1 MAEFLKWLAANP
13 YVLLFTVVGGAVVL
27 GKATIKGY
35 GLGMVAA
42 AIVVGAAIS
51 AIASTQGVKM
61 SIDNFTKSMFYY
73 LFMYGVGLRVGPSF
87 INSLKGDGLKFTVL
101 AVLCSVLGLVSAVA
115 FVKMWDLPAGSAGG
129 ILAGSMTMSAAIGS
143 AEEAVR
149 QGVVPIPAGQ
159 KFEDVSGMIA
169 LSYGL
174 TYIWGTVGII
184 LICKYLPKWWGIDA
198 KAEAKKYEEANGV
211 PNVDDAG
218 LTGFRPLS
226 VRAYRLTN
234 DQLSGWTVKQ
244 FVQKYPQYKVLNVL
258 RPVPARRAVVEE
270 KAMSF
275 SLADE
280 PVALAAAGGVGFT
293 RLAEPETAA
302 PGQGKR
308 DRGQLPDTTYEKL
321 GAADDLAF
329 RSGDVITLGA
339 RLTQITENVGL
350 IGPEVADQAALGV
363 PLDAAEILVTNKGL
377 VGKGPMDFK
386 DAEWVGQ
393 VAVHHIERGG
403 VPIPLGLGT
412 RIERFDVLFV
422 AGMKAGVEK
431 LAALAGKV
439 ARPSTSTDLLTLSVG
454 MILGLLIGA
463 VSFPLAGS
471 KVGLG
476 NAGGLLVSGVIV
488 SSVASRLRFFGNT
501 PNAARNI
508 LEDLG
513 LIVFI
518 AIVGINSG
526 AALVTQLSGDVAV
539 KILVAGFVTCTF
551 PPIIVWAIGLHMMK
565 INPAILMGGV
575 AGARSHSG
583 PAREAAKEIGSSVP
597 WIGFPV
603 GYAVSGVLLTVF
615 GYVAMVMSK

>member
-1 MAEFLKWLAANP
+1 
-13 YVLLFTVVGGAVVL
+13 
-27 GKATIKGY
+27 
-35 GLGMVAA
+35 
-42 AIVVGAAIS
+42 
-51 AIASTQGVKM
+51 
-61 SIDNFTKSMFYY
+61 
-73 LFMYGVGLRVGPSF
+73 
-87 INSLKGDGLKFTVL
+87 
-101 AVLCSVLGLVSAVA
+101 
-115 FVKMWDLPAGSAGG
+115 MWDLPGGTAGG

-149 QGVVPIPAGQ
+149 QGAFPLAPGQ

-184 LICKYLPKWWGIDA
+184 LICKYLPRWWGIDA

-234 DQLSGWTVKQ
+234 EALNGWTVRQ

-258 RPVPARRAVVEE
+258 RIEPAKREAVASANEVYALEE
-270 KAMSF
+270 
-275 SLADE
+275 E
-280 PVALAAAGGVGFT
+280 LAAAGFPATT
-293 RLAEPETAA
+293 RLREADSTAPAAQAKRERGMLPESS
-302 PGQGKR
+302 
-308 DRGQLPDTTYEKL
+308 YMKL
-321 GAADDLAF
+321 GASDELKL
-329 RSGDVITLGA
+329 RTGDIVTLGG
-339 RLTQITENVGL
+339 RLDQMTQNMGL
-350 IGPEVADQAALGV
+350 VGPEVADQGALSV
-363 PLDAAEILVTNKGL
+363 PLDAAEILVTNKAL
-377 VGKGPMDFK
+377 EGKELGEFRNADF
-386 DAEWVGQ
+386 VGQ
-393 VAVHHIERGG
+393 VAIHHVERGG
-403 VPIPLGLGT
+403 VPIPIGLHT
-412 RIERFDVLFV
+412 KVQRFDVVFV
-422 AGMKAGVEK
+422 GGLKIGVEK
-431 LAALAGKV
+431 MAAMLGRV
-439 ARPSTSTDLLTLSVG
+439 ARPSTSTDLMTLSAG
-454 MILGLLIGA
+454 MILGLMIGA
-463 VSFPLAGS
+463 ISFPLAGA

-513 LIVFI
+513 LVVFI
-518 AIVGINSG
+518 AIVGINAG
-526 AALVTQLSGDVAV
+526 ASLVTQLSGDLAA
-539 KILVAGFVTCTF
+539 KILIAGFVTCTV
-551 PPIIVWAIGLHMMK
+551 PPIIIWAIGLHLMK

-603 GYAVSGVLLTVF
+603 GYAVSGILLTVF
-615 GYVAMVMSK
+615 GYVAMILSK

>member
-1 MAEFLKWLAANP
+1 MQPIFQWLAGNN
-13 YVLLFTVVGGAVVL
+13 YILLFAVVL
-27 GKATIKGY
+27 GAVLLGKVTIKGY
-35 GLGMVAA
+35 GLGMVAS

-51 AIASTQGVKM
+51 AIASSMGVKM
-61 SIDNFTKSMFYY
+61 SIDNFAKSIFYY

-101 AVLCSVLGLVSAVA
+101 AVFCSVVGLLLAVG

-149 QGVVPIPAGQ
+149 QGAFPLAEGQ

-169 LSYGL
+169 LAYGL
-174 TYIWGTVGII
+174 TYIWCTVGII

-198 KAEAKKYEEANGV
+198 KAEAKKYEELNGV

-218 LTGFRPLS
+218 LTGFRPLA

-234 DQLSGWTVKQ
+234 EAIAGWTVRQ
-244 FVQKYPQYKVLNVL
+244 FMQKHPQYKLLNVL
-258 RPVPARRAVVEE
+258 RIAPPRRDAVTSASSAFAVEE
-270 KAMSF
+270 
-275 SLADE
+275 E
-280 PVALAAAGGVGFT
+280 LAAAGVPSLTTVREGGGGP
-293 RLAEPETAA
+293 AGGP
-302 PGQGKR
+302 KR
-308 DRGQLPDTTYEKL
+308 DRGMLPESSYVKL
-321 GAADDLAF
+321 GAADDLELRA
-329 RSGDVITLGA
+329 GDIVTIGG
-339 RLTQITENVGL
+339 RLEEMTQNLGL
-350 IGPEVADQAALGV
+350 IGPEVSDQAALAV
-363 PLDAAEILVTNKGL
+363 PLDAAEILVTNKAL
-377 VGKGPMDFK
+377 EGKELGDLRSADF
-386 DAEWVGQ
+386 AGQ
-393 VAVHHIERGG
+393 VALHHIERGG
-403 VPIPLGLGT
+403 VPIPLGLHT
-412 RIERFDVLFV
+412 KLQRLDVLFV
-422 AGMKAGVEK
+422 GGVKSSIDK

-439 ARPSTSTDLLTLSVG
+439 ARPSTSTDLLTLSAG

-463 VSFPLAGS
+463 ISFPLAGA

-513 LIVFI
+513 LVVFI
-518 AIVGINSG
+518 AIVGINAG
-526 AALVTQLSGDVAV
+526 ASLVTQLSGDVAV
-539 KILVAGFVTCTF
+539 KILVAGFVTCTL
-551 PPIIVWAIGLHMMK
+551 PPILVWAIGYHMMK

-603 GYAVSGVLLTVF
+603 GYAVSGILLTVF
-615 GYVAMVMSK
+615 GYVAMIMSK